1 MRFYTVHVRPTRPL
15 ADPDAVLVKEG
26 FSWPAFLFGPL
37 WSLWHRLWLG
47 TLFWFI
53 GALSLSL
60 VVDVLAP
67 GDVGQGVTGLLYAL
81 ATGLHANDV
90 RRWTLGR
97 AGYRLD
103 DVVAGRG
110 MAEAERRWLD
120 RMAAPRATVLGFAS

>member
-1 MRFYTVHVRPTRPL
+1 MRFYTVHVRPVRPP
-15 ADPDAVLVKEG
+15 ADPDAILVKEG
-26 FSWPAFLFGPL
+26 FSWPAFLFSPL
-37 WSLWHRLWLG
+37 V
-47 TLFWFI
+47 
-53 GALSLSL
+53 SL
-60 VVDVLAP
+60 VADVVAP
-67 GDVGQGVTGLLYAL
+67 GDVGQGVIGLLYAF

-97 AGYRLD
+97 AGYRID